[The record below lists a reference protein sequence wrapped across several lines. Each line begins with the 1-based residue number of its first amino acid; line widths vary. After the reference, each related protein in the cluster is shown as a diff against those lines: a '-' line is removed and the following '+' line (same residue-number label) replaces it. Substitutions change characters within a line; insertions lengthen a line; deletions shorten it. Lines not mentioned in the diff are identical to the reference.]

1 MPLPLASDAIFTV
14 ESLGL
19 LAAASD
25 AVSSGEGTAGAS
37 VLLRGYLIGW
47 LFWLG
52 LSLGGQVLVWLHNLT
67 GGGWGKAIRRDC
79 EAAGQTLP
87 LVALG
92 FLVIPLNLAALY
104 LWARPEVMAHDVL
117 IAKKHLWL
125 NPTAFCVRAAIYF
138 GVWLFMAWSVR
149 RLERRAIADPT
160 VENEREVRARSA
172 FGILLYGLT
181 MTFAAID
188 WGMSLE
194 PHWFSGIYGV
204 IFLIGQALAG
214 LAFGTVRAMSR
225 GMNDLPTPRPPSKDL
240 GNMLLAFTMLWTY
253 VAFSQF
259 LIIWYAD
266 LPEEVIYYRTR
277 LDRGWL
283 WLGIVLLAFHFAAPF
298 FALLSSDVKRLARM
312 VSIVAVWQIVLRW
325 FDLVWCVEPAFAD
338 SSAANL
344 LMFAV
349 VTLVLGVPWLAVFF
363 WRYGTLVDRWTPTPP
378 ALGSATARPLHGE
391 AH

>member
-1 MPLPLASDAIFTV
+1 MALRV
-14 ESLGL
+14 
-19 LAAASD
+19 AA
-25 AVSSGEGTAGAS
+25 GTAGAS

-104 LWARPEVMAHDVL
+104 LWARPEVMAHDAL
-117 IAKKHLWL
+117 IAKKQLWL

-160 VENEREVRARSA
+160 VENERDVRACAR

-214 LAFGTVRAMSR
+214 LGVRDR
-225 GMNDLPTPRPPSKDL
+225 PGDVPRDERPPDAATAVKDL

-266 LPEEVIYYRTR
+266 LPEE
-277 LDRGWL
+277 G
-283 WLGIVLLAFHFAAPF
+283 
-298 FALLSSDVKRLARM
+298 
-312 VSIVAVWQIVLRW
+312 
-325 FDLVWCVEPAFAD
+325 
-338 SSAANL
+338 
-344 LMFAV
+344 
-349 VTLVLGVPWLAVFF
+349 
-363 WRYGTLVDRWTPTPP
+363 
-378 ALGSATARPLHGE
+378 
-391 AH
+391 